1 MTNLTV
7 GIFMKGSAHDI
18 LFEMGFRV
26 GFTEVYGLDLSTASG
41 LNHNPQPKMSVE
53 KLKLQSKLKS
63 NNAILKILGGNF
75 AKTEQACC
83 VQ

>member
-7 GIFMKGSAHDI
+7 GIFMKGWAHDI

-53 KLKLQSKLKS
+53 KLKLQSKLKRS
-63 NNAILKILGGNF
+63 NHWKLRASCLYIFQMENW
-75 AKTEQACC
+75 
-83 VQ
+83 